1 MALPLKYNYRNVLI
15 RWRTTLFTVV
25 GVAAVVSVVILLKA
39 LAKGIESSSA
49 RTGEPGNLLIV
60 RKGSQAESGSLVTR
74 DQFRTLQFFEEIDRN
89 AAGQPVVSAELV
101 MIINAPRRGGA
112 GSANTLIRGVTPR
125 GLELRP
131 KVRLVEG
138 RWFNPGQREV
148 TVSRKL
154 AGRFEGFEVGGVL
167 KAGPDRL
174 KVVGL
179 FEAGGSAFDSE
190 AWMDADEARAIFD
203 RSEMYSSILLRPR
216 DEAAMRSLTNRI
228 AQDKRLG
235 LRVEPETDYYAQQT
249 ATAVP
254 FNILAGLLGTA
265 MSVGAVFAAMNTMY
279 ANVASRTREIGT
291 LRVLGYSRGAVV
303 VCFLIEGVI
312 LSGLGGLVGCGLSLA
327 VYTYVVA
334 RGVTFGTMDFQ
345 SFAETV
351 YQFRV
356 TPDLMLLGLAFSMAI
371 GLVGSFLPALRAS
384 RLPVI
389 SALKSL

>member
-49 RTGEPGNLLIV
+49 RTGEPGNILVV

-89 AAGQPVVSAELV
+89 AGGQPVVSAELV
-101 MIINAPRRGGA
+101 MIINAPRRA
-112 GSANTLIRGVTPR
+112 ASGSANTLIRGVTPR

-131 KVRLVEG
+131 KVTLVEG
-138 RWFNPGQREV
+138 RWFQPGQREV
-148 TVSRKL
+148 TVSKKL
-154 AGRFEGFEVGGVL
+154 AGRFEGFELGGTIR
-167 KAGPDRL
+167 AGPDRL
-174 KVVGL
+174 RVVGL

-190 AWMDADEARAIFD
+190 VWMDADEARGIFD

-216 DEAAMRSLTNRI
+216 DDAAMRSLTNRI

-235 LRVEPETDYYAQQT
+235 LRAEPETEYYSKQT

-265 MSVGAVFAAMNTMY
+265 MSVGAVFAAMNT
-279 ANVASRTREIGT
+279 NPKN
-291 LRVLGYSRGAVV
+291 AVEYFV
-303 VCFLIEGVI
+303 SYYDYYQPEAYVPQTDTFIEKD
-312 LSGLGGLVGCGLSLA
+312 S
-327 VYTYVVA
+327 
-334 RGVTFGTMDFQ
+334 
-345 SFAETV
+345 
-351 YQFRV
+351 
-356 TPDLMLLGLAFSMAI
+356 
-371 GLVGSFLPALRAS
+371 
-384 RLPVI
+384 
-389 SALKSL
+389 